1 METAIGV
8 FTSRERAEEAF
19 KQLLGH
25 KVPQESIAFLTLSE
39 TEATSLAKDLGA
51 FAGGFLGGAAGMAAS
66 VIGATVFLIPGI
78 GQAFAIG
85 IGATALL
92 GLAGA
97 GAGSAMGKAVAGD
110 APRELPDNEDAAL
123 FRKLLKEGHSVL
135 IVRTEFKDVAQAACR
150 VLDRMSIGAAD
161 TAKTKTQAVARALGN
176 VSVID
181 VKGNIILGE
190 GNVLIRQM
198 LTDLMAQGKR
208 LVVLNLREVDHID
221 SAGIGELVRSH
232 STLRRRGGQLKLA
245 NLSPKVK
252 DVIEMTRLHT
262 VFDIY
267 GDEQSAVRS
276 LAASA

>member
-1 METAIGV
+1 METAMGV

-19 KQLLGH
+19 KELLDH
-25 KVPQESIAFLTLSE
+25 KVPQESIAFLTQSE

-66 VIGATVFLIPGI
+66 VIGATVFLIPGF

-135 IVRTEFKDVAQAACR
+135 IVRTEFKDVAQAACQ
-150 VLDRMSIGAAD
+150 VLDRMSIGTTDAP
-161 TAKTKTQAVARALGN
+161 KTKAQAVTRQVGE

-181 VKGNIILGE
+181 LKGKITLGD
-190 GNVLIRQM
+190 GNLLIREM
-198 LTDLMAQGKR
+198 LTDLMGQNKK

-245 NLSPKVK
+245 NLSPKVR
-252 DVIEMTRLHT
+252 DVIEMTSLHR

-267 GDEQSAVRS
+267 GDEQAAVRA

>member
-19 KQLLGH
+19 KELLDH
-25 KVPQESIAFLTLSE
+25 NVPQESIAFLTQSE
-39 TEATSLAKDLGA
+39 TEATSMAKDLGA

-66 VIGATVFLIPGI
+66 VVGATVFLIPGF

-85 IGATALL
+85 VAATALL

-123 FRKLLKEGHSVL
+123 FRKLLKEGHSIL
-135 IVRTEFKDVAQAACR
+135 IVRTEFKDVAQAACQ
-150 VLDRMSIGAAD
+150 VLDRMSIGTTGPAQ
-161 TAKTKTQAVARALGN
+161 TKTEAVTRQVGD
-176 VSVID
+176 VCVID
-181 VKGNIILGE
+181 LKGNIILGE
-190 GNVLIRQM
+190 GNVLIREM
-198 LTDLMAQGKR
+198 LTDLMAQGKK
-208 LVVLNLREVDHID
+208 LVILNLREVDHID

-245 NLSPKVK
+245 NLSPKVN
-252 DVIEMTRLHT
+252 DVIRMISLHA

-267 GDEQSAVRS
+267 GDEQAAVKS
-276 LAASA
+276 FAASA